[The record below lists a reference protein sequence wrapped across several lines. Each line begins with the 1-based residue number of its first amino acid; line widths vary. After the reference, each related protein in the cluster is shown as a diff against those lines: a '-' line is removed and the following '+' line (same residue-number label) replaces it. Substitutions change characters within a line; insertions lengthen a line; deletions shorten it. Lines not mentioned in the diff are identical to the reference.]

1 MFKLILRFQDAVVEE
16 YTFDKTPVTIG
27 RREDNDV
34 MVDNQAVS
42 GHHARI
48 ELEDPNFF
56 VLEDLDSLNG
66 TFLNEKK
73 ITRERVFDNDTFIV
87 GKHTL
92 SFVDLRP
99 ADQQPPREGGVDLPP
114 PPSPDAEMRV
124 QEEEPEHDAPEEH
137 PAAHEEEPPHG
148 ESTPAIPPKPK
159 KIELYGSVTIIS
171 GGVPQIIELNKRI
184 TTIGKA
190 DDADIKCSGLLVG
203 KTAAVISKRPN
214 GYFLAYSEGTRKPK
228 VNGQDVSTQVQL
240 QDGDDIS
247 IANTHM
253 TFSLREEILS

>member
-1 MFKLILRFQDAVVEE
+1 MFKLILKFQDAVVEE

-27 RREDNDV
+27 RREDNNV
-34 MVDNQAVS
+34 VIDNQAVS

-66 TFLNEKK
+66 TFLNEQK
-73 ITRERVFDNDTFIV
+73 ITRERVFDNDSFII
-87 GKHTL
+87 GKHL
-92 SFVDLRP
+92 LAFVDLRP
-99 ADQQPPREGGVDLPP
+99 AEQQPEREGGVAVPLPGGQAP
-114 PPSPDAEMRV
+114 GEFGSDMGEAD
-124 QEEEPEHDAPEEH
+124 EPESMEGAGQAEPSSEEVM
-137 PAAHEEEPPHG
+137 
-148 ESTPAIPPKPK
+148 PPKPK

-171 GGVPQIIELNKRI
+171 GGVPQIIELTKRI

>member
-1 MFKLILRFQDAVVEE
+1 MFKLILKFQDTVVEE
-16 YTFDKTPVTIG
+16 YTFDKTPVTLG

-34 MVDNQAVS
+34 VIDNQAVS

-48 ELEDPNFF
+48 DKEDPNFY
-56 VLEDLDSLNG
+56 VLVDLDSLNG
-66 TFLNEKK
+66 TFLTEKR
-73 ITRERVFDNDTFIV
+73 IDREKVFDGDDFIV
-87 GKHTL
+87 GKHILT
-92 SFVDLRP
+92 FVDLRP
-99 ADQQPPREGGVDLPP
+99 PAEQPVREGTSAAASEGERRFPETVML
-114 PPSPDAEMRV
+114 DAKE
-124 QEEEPEHDAPEEH
+124 QEELLAQHAAAKGLTPEQ
-137 PAAHEEEPPHG
+137 AA
-148 ESTPAIPPKPK
+148 AQKPRK
-159 KIELYGSVTIIS
+159 VELYGSITIIS
-171 GGVPQIIELNKRI
+171 GGVPQIIELSKRL

-214 GYFLAYSEGTRKPK
+214 GFFLSYSEGTRKPK

-253 TFSLREEILS
+253 TFSLQEEIL

>member
-1 MFKLILRFQDAVVEE
+1 MFKLILKFQDAVVEE

-34 MVDNQAVS
+34 VIDNQAVS

-48 ELEDPNFF
+48 EMEDPNFF

-73 ITRERVFDNDTFIV
+73 ITRDRVFDDDSFIV
-87 GKHTL
+87 GKHVL

-99 ADQQPPREGGVDLPP
+99 ADLQPPREGGVDLPP
-114 PPSPDAEMRV
+114 PAPPEAEFSAP
-124 QEEEPEHDAPEEH
+124 EESEHDAPEE
-137 PAAHEEEPPHG
+137 PSAAQQEELPPG
-148 ESTPAIPPKPK
+148 QVIPPKPK

-171 GGVPQIIELNKRI
+171 GGVPQIIELSKRI

>member
-1 MFKLILRFQDAVVEE
+1 MFKLILKFQDAVVEE
-16 YTFDKTPVTIG
+16 CAFDKTPVTIG
-27 RREDNDV
+27 RREDNNV
-34 MVDNQAVS
+34 VIDNQAVS

-48 ELEDPNFF
+48 EKEDPNFF

-73 ITRERVFDNDTFIV
+73 ITRERIFDNDSFIV
-87 GKHTL
+87 GKHL
-92 SFVDLRP
+92 LYFVDLRP
-99 ADQQPPREGGVDLPP
+99 SDAQPVREGGVDVPSPQLPP
-114 PPSPDAEMRV
+114 ETSPMDA
-124 QEEEPEHDAPEEH
+124 Q
-137 PAAHEEEPPHG
+137 AHEELLATQAAETDLSPEQTIAH
-148 ESTPAIPPKPK
+148 KPK

-171 GGVPQIIELNKRI
+171 GGVPQIIELTKRI

-190 DDADIKCSGLLVG
+190 EDADIKCSGLLVG

-214 GYFLAYSEGTRKPK
+214 GYFLSYSEGTRKPK

>member
-1 MFKLILRFQDAVVEE
+1 MFKLILKFQDAVVEE

-34 MVDNQAVS
+34 VIDNQAVS

-48 ELEDPNFF
+48 EIEDPDFF
-56 VLEDLDSLNG
+56 VLDDLDSLNG

-73 ITRERVFDNDTFIV
+73 ITRERVFDNDSFIV
-87 GKHTL
+87 GKHLL

-99 ADQQPPREGGVDLPP
+99 PEQQPAREGGVDVPP
-114 PPSPDAEMRV
+114 PAPPDSEAPAEEGQQPEEPREETPV
-124 QEEEPEHDAPEEH
+124 QEEPAPEEEVV
-137 PAAHEEEPPHG
+137 A
-148 ESTPAIPPKPK
+148 PKPK
-159 KIELYGSVTIIS
+159 KIELYGSITIIS
-171 GGVPQIIELNKRI
+171 GGIPQIIELSKRI

-190 DDADIKCSGLLVG
+190 EEADIKCSGLLVG

>member
-1 MFKLILRFQDAVVEE
+1 MFKLILKFQDAVVEE

-27 RREDNDV
+27 RREDNNV
-34 MVDNQAVS
+34 VIDNQAVS

-48 ELEDPNFF
+48 EMEEPNFF

-66 TFLNEKK
+66 TFLNEQKV
-73 ITRERVFDNDTFIV
+73 TRERVFDNDSFII
-87 GKHTL
+87 GKHAL
-92 SFVDLRP
+92 AFIDLRP
-99 ADQQPPREGGVDLPP
+99 ADQQPEREGGVDLPSPLEASFEMP
-114 PPSPDAEMRV
+114 PAETLDRDEPEDTPAVEPEAPSP
-124 QEEEPEHDAPEEH
+124 EEV
-137 PAAHEEEPPHG
+137 
-148 ESTPAIPPKPK
+148 IPPKPK

-253 TFSLREEILS
+253 TFSLREEIIS